1 MEVGGVG
8 AGEEKLP
15 QSGKQSWV
23 ARYCKLILHDTSLRL
38 ELFKDTAQ
46 SSVLARAALGKELE
60 SQGSSP
66 NASTYS
72 LC

>member
-1 MEVGGVG
+1 MGKRNFPK
-8 AGEEKLP
+8 AGSRAGWPVTANLFYMIPACVWSCSKT
-15 QSGKQSWV
+15 
-23 ARYCKLILHDTSLRL
+23 LHRVP
-38 ELFKDTAQ
+38 
-46 SSVLARAALGKELE
+46 VLARAALGKELE